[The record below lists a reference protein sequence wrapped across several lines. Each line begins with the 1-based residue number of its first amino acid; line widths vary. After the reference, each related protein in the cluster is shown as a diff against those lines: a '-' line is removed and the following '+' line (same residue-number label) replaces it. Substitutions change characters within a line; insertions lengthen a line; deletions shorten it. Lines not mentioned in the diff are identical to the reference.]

1 MRNFQAELV
10 LVSVIYLAKLDGSAL
25 SQVLL
30 GSPSILR
37 SFHLFTKNKT
47 LLTFFFPV
55 PLSPIFPVG
64 VFSSSEYP
72 QGSQLVNLTSVWP
85 GQFLSLKYWKSF
97 SLKVQFTKPHLFQ
110 TAGSAFTG
118 GKRSSLIFGCKEDG
132 PWTLWNNRPWQ
143 YFLQVLQAEKLTLV
157 QTLSSRSCGSPVWE
171 IWSHRNLLIP
181 KFECVFY

>member
-55 PLSPIFPVG
+55 PLSPII
-64 VFSSSEYP
+64 
-72 QGSQLVNLTSVWP
+72 LVP
-85 GQFLSLKYWKSF
+85 
-97 SLKVQFTKPHLFQ
+97 FTKWMHAALQ
-110 TAGSAFTG
+110 RTH
-118 GKRSSLIFGCKEDG
+118 KEA
-132 PWTLWNNRPWQ
+132 N
-143 YFLQVLQAEKLTLV
+143 
-157 QTLSSRSCGSPVWE
+157 
-171 IWSHRNLLIP
+171 
-181 KFECVFY
+181 